1 MVTTTKIEVIDK
13 DKTTE
18 EQVVGT
24 IQIPAIHFGGKSLGM
39 IVISLKEE
47 GIGILCK
54 TLTKEEYGNFKPSPK
69 VLDYKPEAM
78 MQFKTKESLKE
89 IGEYLIRLS
98 EQWKE

>member
-1 MVTTTKIEVIDK
+1 MVTTANIQVIDK

-18 EQVVGT
+18 EQVVGV
-24 IQIPAIHFGGKSLGM
+24 IQIPAIHFGVNSLGM
-39 IVISLKEE
+39 TVISLKEE

-54 TLTKEEYGNFKPSPK
+54 TLTKEEYENFKPSPR
-69 VLDYKPEAM
+69 VLEYRPEAM
-78 MQFKTKESLKE
+78 MQFKTKQSLKD

>member
-1 MVTTTKIEVIDK
+1 MVTTAKIEVIDK

-18 EQVVGT
+18 EQVVGF
-24 IQIPAIHFGGKSLGM
+24 IQIPAIHFGVNSLGM
-39 IVISLKEE
+39 TVISLKEE

-54 TLTKEEYGNFKPSPK
+54 TLTKEEYEDFNPSPK
-69 VLDYKPEAM
+69 VLEYRPEAM
-78 MQFKTKESLKE
+78 MQFKTKQSLKD